1 MVNKIFKEVI
11 IWLTLL
17 SFFITGNGFIVE
29 GITIYWYYPLYLMLC
44 VFGITMVHKMN
55 LQLVLVMLVL
65 WAVSLITTSYGI
77 DPVIKQLVNIT
88 FSLVALYYVFTFVG
102 FDLEY
107 LAQKY
112 ITVCKG
118 VLLLGFIQV
127 ALFFFHQGELFLKI
141 FQFLRESNITFRLQS
156 VCQEPSYAA
165 YVLAPVVFMSVH
177 TLIYGRLRYLSKLW
191 ALLFVVGYLL
201 TFSLIAYVGLVL
213 MVIVLYCKNLTYSR
227 LYVLMVVVAGIGVFG
242 VVSYKNISLLRIRVD
257 DTVSAFTHDIT
268 HPDVYTEVNLST
280 YALLSNLHVTYSS
293 LKDHPI
299 VGTGLGTY
307 SIAYDNYLPEAMK
320 SYSSINKQDGSS
332 MAFRLLTE
340 TGVIGFMVFLFFL
353 FRFKTRS
360 FTNLPEQLDLLW
372 IMNSG
377 ILIMAILLLIRHGH
391 YTTQGRIF
399 FFLFYYFAFREY
411 TATVQRDSS
420 SALQTTT

>member
-1 MVNKIFKEVI
+1 MANKIFKEVV

-17 SFFITGNGFIVE
+17 SFFITGNGFIVQ
-29 GITIYWYYPLYLMLC
+29 GITFYWYYPLYLMLC
-44 VFGITMVHKMN
+44 VFGITVVHKIN
-55 LQLVLVMLVL
+55 LQIVLVMVAM
-65 WAVSLITTSYGI
+65 WAVSLIVTNYGI
-77 DPVIKQLVNIT
+77 EPVIKQLVNIT
-88 FSLVALYYVFTFVG
+88 FSLVALYYVFELVR

-107 LAQKY
+107 LTQRY
-112 ITVCKG
+112 IAVSKV

-127 ALFFFHQGELFLKI
+127 ALFSIDQGYLFLKV

-165 YVLAPVVFMSVH
+165 YVLAPVVFMSMH
-177 TLIYGRLRYLSKLW
+177 TLVYGRLRYLSKFW
-191 ALLFVVGYLL
+191 ALFFVVGYLL

-227 LYVLMVVVAGIGVFG
+227 LYVSVIVVAGIGFFG
-242 VVSYKNISLLRIRVD
+242 LLSYRNISLLRVRVD
-257 DTVSAFTHDIT
+257 DTYRALTNDIT
-268 HPDVYTEVNLST
+268 HPDVYTNVNLST

-307 SIAYDNYLPEAMK
+307 SLAYDHYLPEAMK
-320 SYSSINKQDGSS
+320 NYSSISNQDGNS

-340 TGVIGFMVFLFFL
+340 TGIIGLMFFLFFL

-360 FTNLPEQLDLLW
+360 FFNLPEQTDLLW

-411 TATVQRDSS
+411 TATVRKDSS
-420 SALQTTT
+420 PAMQTSL